1 MSHARTLWLK
11 FHADLFAADLAAAE
25 RIRSEGCSRCRSGR
39 LCVANYPRKARGLDD
54 EAEGQ
59 GRYDLRLSFCCSRD
73 GCRRRTTPPSVRF
86 LGRHVYVAVRVLL
99 AVSASSGAAPAA
111 PATPPPARQTR
122 RRWRS
127 FWQERLLGSAVFIEM
142 IASRMTSPLES
153 AEMPD
158 ALLDRL
164 RGDRPSRV
172 FAMLRLL
179 APWTTLSASPES
191 ARSAMVP

>member
-1 MSHARTLWLK
+1 MSHARAFWLK

-25 RIRSEGCSRCRSGR
+25 RIRSEGCSRCRKGR

-54 EAEGQ
+54 EAERQ
-59 GRYDLRLSFCCSRD
+59 GRYDVRLSFCCSGD

-86 LGRHVYVAVRVLL
+86 LGRHVFVAALVLL
-99 AVSASSGAAPAA
+99 AVSASSGATS
-111 PATPPPARQTR
+111 ATPPPARQTR

-127 FWQERLLGSAVFIEM
+127 FWQERLLGSALFIEM
-142 IASRMTSPLES
+142 IASRMTSPLDS
-153 AEMPD
+153 AEMPY

-179 APWTTLSASPES
+179 APWTTRSVPPES